1 MDTRNIMEIT
11 VENVDIS
18 RKIDV
23 NVHLDDLLDAINEL
37 EIKYRYNYIA
47 KIINGVS
54 TNDISNLEE
63 RQVKL
68 VTKYLRKELN
78 KFEKL

>member
-1 MDTRNIMEIT
+1 MEIT
-11 VENVDIS
+11 VQDVDIS

-23 NVHLDDLLDAINEL
+23 NVHLDDVLEAINEL
-37 EIKYRYNYIA
+37 EIKYRYNYVA

-54 TNDISNLEE
+54 TDDISNLDESQIE
-63 RQVKL
+63 L